1 MIYLGLKGYGDLAIL
16 LAHIVRIESRS
27 TLIVRADL
35 YDFAVNILGNRHEII
50 KLRHVAK
57 VFPLYFIKKISLR
70 NIVIMAKGYF
80 EIKKIVNSKRQ
91 VIVLDIKSW
100 RNIFFFLFLPR
111 LFLPKAETIYE
122 SYEKF
127 LGFKLNAHMP
137 DGNCK
142 KYVIFPQGS
151 LPSKQAS
158 LATIKNALNK
168 SGISSYDVVIGL
180 YRDDGIVLSD
190 YDEFN
195 KWIFE
200 SVSELIDGIKGFDA
214 VISVDTFQLHLAILL
229 NKPVIPIGIINEYF
243 KLPFEVK

>member
-16 LAHIVRIESRS
+16 LAHIERIKSRS

-50 KLRHVAK
+50 KLRHVVK
-57 VFPLYFIKKISLR
+57 VFPLYSIKKISLR
-70 NIVIMAKGYF
+70 NIVIMFKGYF
-80 EIKKIVNSKRQ
+80 EIKKIVKSKRQ
-91 VIVLDIKSW
+91 DLILDIRSW

-111 LFLPKAETIYE
+111 LFMPKAETIYE

-127 LGFKLNAHMP
+127 LGFKLNACLP
-137 DGNCK
+137 GENCK

-158 LATIKNALNK
+158 LATIKNALSK
-168 SGISSYDVVIGL
+168 SGVSSNDVVVGL
-180 YRDDGIVLSD
+180 YRDDGIVVTD
-190 YDEFN
+190 YDDFN

-200 SVSELIDGIKGFDA
+200 NVSELIDGIKGFDA

-229 NKPVIPIGIINEYF
+229 NKPVIPIGVINEYF
-243 KLPFEVK
+243 KLPFEDK